1 MKKEKLWTPSFL
13 AIGGGSFLLFF
24 AFYLLLPILPLYLIE
39 RFEANE
45 STVGMVLS
53 LYTVTALF
61 MRPFAGFMVDTFPRK
76 PLMLVCYAVFTCIFG
91 GYLLAASIL
100 AFAVIRALHG
110 FSFGIVSVA
119 NSTVAIDVMP
129 SSRRGEGIGYFGVS
143 SNLAMAVGP
152 TVSLYLLEASHNY
165 DTIFWVSLLSCCVGF
180 VLVTTVRM
188 PVKERQPKPV
198 AEHISFDRFFLV
210 KGTSGAISV
219 SMLSFSYGML
229 STYLAI
235 YGKDEVGMES
245 ETGVFFMLMAFGL
258 ILSRLISGQLLN
270 KGYITRLIQLGI
282 IILFVGYTLFIFV
295 KMPVTY
301 FMSAAILG
309 MGYGFVC
316 PSFQTYFINLAEH
329 NQRGTANS
337 TYLTSWD
344 LGVGLGVLIGGGIA
358 DMSDYTTA
366 YICSL
371 VILFIGYFF
380 FRYIS
385 APYFARH
392 KLR

>member
-1 MKKEKLWTPSFL
+1 MKKDKLWTSSFL
-13 AIGGGSFLLFF
+13 AISGGSFLFFF
-24 AFYLLLPILPLYLIE
+24 AFYLLLPVLPLYLME

-53 LYTVTALF
+53 LYTITALF

-76 PLMLVCYAVFTCIFG
+76 RLMLICYAVFTCIFG
-91 GYLLAASIL
+91 GYLLAASVL
-100 AFAVIRALHG
+100 FFAVIRALHG
-110 FSFGIVSVA
+110 FSYGIVSVA

-180 VLVTTVRM
+180 VLVTTVRV
-188 PVKERQPKPV
+188 PAKERLPRP
-198 AEHISFDRFFLV
+198 ATEHISFDRFFLV
-210 KGTSGAISV
+210 KGTSGAIAV
-219 SMLSFSYGML
+219 SMLSFGYGML
-229 STYLAI
+229 STYLAV
-235 YGKDEVGMES
+235 YGRAEVGMES
-245 ETGVFFMLMAFGL
+245 GTGVFFMLMAFGL
-258 ILSRLISGQLLN
+258 IFSRLMSGRLLN
-270 KGYITRLIQLGI
+270 KGYIVRLIQVGI
-282 IILFVGYTLFIFV
+282 IILFVGYSLFIFLKV
-295 KMPVTY
+295 PAAY
-301 FMSAAILG
+301 FASAAVLG

-344 LGVGLGVLIGGGIA
+344 LGVGLGVLVGGGIA

-366 YICSL
+366 YICALITL
-371 VILFIGYFF
+371 VVGYFF
-380 FRYIS
+380 FRHIS
-385 APYFARH
+385 APYFERH

>member
-1 MKKEKLWTPSFL
+1 M
-13 AIGGGSFLLFF
+13 
-24 AFYLLLPILPLYLIE
+24 E

-45 STVGMVLS
+45 SAVGMVLS

-76 PLMLVCYAVFTCIFG
+76 RLMLICYAVFTCIFG

-100 AFAVIRALHG
+100 TFAVIRALHG

-129 SSRRGEGIGYFGVS
+129 SSRRGEGIGYFGVC

-180 VLVTTVRM
+180 VLVTTVRV
-188 PVKERQPKPV
+188 PVKERQPRPV
-198 AEHISFDRFFLV
+198 TDHISFDRFFLL
-210 KGTSGAISV
+210 KGTSGAIAV

-235 YGKDEVGMES
+235 YGKNEVGMDS
-245 ETGVFFMLMAFGL
+245 GTGVFFMLMAFGL
-258 ILSRLISGQLLN
+258 IFSRLLSGKFLN
-270 KGYITRLIQLGI
+270 KGYINRLIQVGI
-282 IILFVGYTLFIFV
+282 VILFVGYSLFIFV

-301 FMSAAILG
+301 YLSAAVLG

-358 DMSDYTTA
+358 DISDYTTA
-366 YICSL
+366 YTASL

-385 APYFARH
+385 APYFTRH